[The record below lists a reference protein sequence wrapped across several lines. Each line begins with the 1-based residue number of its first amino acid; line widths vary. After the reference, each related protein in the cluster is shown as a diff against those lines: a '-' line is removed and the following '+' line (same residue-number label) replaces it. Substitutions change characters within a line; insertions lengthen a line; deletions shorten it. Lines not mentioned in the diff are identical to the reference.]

1 MAAMSEKRSEFRGKF
16 LEMVTAG
23 GWEFVQRTKGRTP
36 VGIVAVTPEARVVLI
51 SQFRVPVAAE
61 VIEIPAGLV
70 GDHEGGEE
78 EQWEVAAKRELVE
91 ETGWAAETME
101 RLTEG
106 PTSAGLTS
114 ELIMLVRARD
124 LTKVG
129 EPQGDGDEHITVHEV
144 PLTEVDAW
152 LQAKVAARVL
162 VDPKVYAALYFVKG
176 IGGGERGL
184 GMQAG

>member
-1 MAAMSEKRSEFRGKF
+1 
-16 LEMVTAG
+16 
-23 GWEFVQRTKGRTP
+23 
-36 VGIVAVTPEARVVLI
+36 LI
-51 SQFRVPVAAE
+51 
-61 VIEIPAGLV
+61 
-70 GDHEGGEE
+70 
-78 EQWEVAAKRELVE
+78 
-91 ETGWAAETME
+91 T
-101 RLTEG
+101 
-106 PTSAGLTS
+106 
-114 ELIMLVRARD
+114 LVRARG

-176 IGGGERGL
+176 MGGRERGM